1 MAIIKKDKFLKD
13 IATRIGRG
21 QMYFE
26 MEDRPSLM
34 MGGRQVYVSSV
45 GYDNLS
51 GEMAFSVSN
60 SKGEILSSARG
71 IRRLADMDAKSL
83 STVCD
88 VVNEYASLRAE
99 RTRNLVN
106 METRMRQVTGR
117 RPVKGVTI

>member
-13 IATRIGRG
+13 IATRVGRG
-21 QMYFE
+21 SMFFE

-60 SKGEILSSARG
+60 SKGEVLSSAKG

-83 STVCD
+83 SAVSA
-88 VVNEYASLRAE
+88 VVSEYADLRAQ

-106 METRMRQVTGR
+106 LETRMQQVAVR
-117 RPVKGVTI
+117 RHAKGITF